1 MKVPASLV
9 LRLISLILVIIGLSL
24 MSYSG
29 AQLLSDDVI
38 SNPYTNLQLTLGTLL
53 LLLGFIGPVR
63 IIYNGAQVPAEIQR
77 TIIILAI
84 TIPLSG
90 LCLFFAGMMGEPMY
104 SLCAY
109 FCVGLLIVLS
119 VLVGFYPLSKRF
131 PSNFY
136 IGEMLSII
144 KSAGIAGDK
153 ESSPADQAMM
163 RWTTGREG
171 VAVGSKAP
179 NGTVITMQGEEVQ
192 LSSFFGKNPLVLN
205 FGSYSCPHHRKRI
218 NELLTLM
225 NTWQHQNI
233 DFLTVYTAEA
243 HTEDGWKLANQYVND
258 AEYTNEDDFCF
269 SYATTID
276 ERRHMAEWLIKTKH
290 FDMPLVLDT
299 MQDTLLKAYNSW
311 PIRLYVIHESKVVYC
326 GDQGPFG
333 YEPSSVDAVLKKLR
347 LC

>member
-1 MKVPASLV
+1 LKTPASLV
-9 LRLISLILVIIGLSL
+9 LRFIAFILAVIGLAL
-24 MSYSG
+24 MSFSSM
-29 AQLLSDDVI
+29 QLLSSEVI
-38 SNPYTNLQLTLGTLL
+38 AVSCQTTQLVLGALL
-53 LLLGFIGPVR
+53 VCIGFIGPVR
-63 IIYNGAQVPAEIQR
+63 IIYKGAQVPAEIQR
-77 TIIILAI
+77 TIMILAI

-90 LCLFFAGMMGEPMY
+90 ICLLFAGIMHEPVY
-104 SLCAY
+104 TLWAY
-109 FCVGLLIVLS
+109 FCLGILMVLS
-119 VLVGFYPLSKRF
+119 AWMGFYALSKRF

-144 KSAGIAGDK
+144 KSAGISGDK

-163 RWTTGREG
+163 RWTTGRDG
-171 VAVGSKAP
+171 VAVGSNAP
-179 NGTVITMQGEEVQ
+179 DGTVITMQGEALP

-218 NELLTLM
+218 NELLMLM
-225 NTWQHQNI
+225 KEWQHHDV

-243 HTEDGWKLANQYVND
+243 HTEDGWKLTDQYVND

-276 ERRHMAEWLIKTKH
+276 ERQHMAEWFIKTKH

-299 MQDTLLKAYNSW
+299 MEDTLLKAYNSW
-311 PIRLYVIHESKVVYC
+311 PIRLYIIHESKVVYC

-333 YEPSSVDAVLKKLR
+333 YEPSDVDAALKKILR
-347 LC
+347 P